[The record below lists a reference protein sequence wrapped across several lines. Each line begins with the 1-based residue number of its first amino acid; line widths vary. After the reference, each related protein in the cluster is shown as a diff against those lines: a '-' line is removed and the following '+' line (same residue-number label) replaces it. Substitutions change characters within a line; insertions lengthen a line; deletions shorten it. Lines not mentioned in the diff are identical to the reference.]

1 VSWNA
6 ISNPALA
13 KAIPVTPP
21 TEKRIRKPTAHNE
34 EVLLRSR
41 EPPQIVAIQLKIL
54 IPVGTPIIIVA
65 AVKYARVS
73 TSRPTV
79 YIWCAQTR
87 KPRIPIDTKAYTIPR
102 YPKIGFL
109 ALRDKI

>member
-1 VSWNA
+1 M
-6 ISNPALA
+6 SNPALA
-13 KAIPVTPP
+13 KAIPVIPP
-21 TEKRIRKPTAHNE
+21 TEKRMRNPTAHRE

-73 TSRPTV
+73 TSKPTV
-79 YIWCAQTR
+79 YIWCAHT
-87 KPRIPIDTKAYTIPR
+87 KNPKIPIDTKA
-102 YPKIGFL
+102 
-109 ALRDKI
+109 